1 MANGLTCLP
10 SPELFASIVFLISS
24 CDHVFHVSSFTS
36 VPEEKLRI
44 QVMNEMMMQSENLKE
59 TV

>member
-1 MANGLTCLP
+1 MANGFACLP

-24 CDHVFHVSSFTS
+24 CGHVFHVSSFTS
-36 VPEEKLRI
+36 VLEGKLRI
-44 QVMNEMMMQSENLKE
+44 QVMNEMMMQSENLKK